1 MAFIHYLGFGQQGC
15 YVDVVLICKLSSD
28 GTSKCIFLDLH
39 ELCSPSTYLTI
50 LFFVDPATREL
61 YAECTRLERE
71 IFQYKSRNQI
81 IKNLLCKLAESYENS
96 KAHVLHIWGRFKE
109 LRSMI
114 REVIDSDV

>member
-15 YVDVVLICKLSSD
+15 YVDVVLICKLASD
-28 GTSKCIFLDLH
+28 STSECIFLNLH
-39 ELCSPSTYLTI
+39 EPLLT
-50 LFFVDPATREL
+50 LNLSCDFVFVDSATREL